1 MKRSRAVAVL
11 LLGGISP
18 ILAACGEDSGP
29 ETATI
34 YPSIE
39 ACAAELSADDCTAAF
54 AAARDEHR
62 AGAPRFANREACE
75 AEMGDG
81 ACTPADG
88 GQANG
93 GQANGGQANGQD
105 GSLGN
110 IFVPALVGFMV
121 GRSLTGSYAQPVYFD
136 RQGYARSGATRI
148 GPAPVLPSR
157 QGESQQSAGGG
168 AGGGSGAAR
177 SSGSY
182 YRPGGGNA
190 GKSFTV
196 PTTGR
201 SAGFGSTGSSRGFSG
216 S

>member
-18 ILAACGEDSGP
+18 ILAACGEDSSP
-29 ETATI
+29 ETATV

-54 AAARDEHR
+54 AAAREEHR
-62 AGAPRFANREACE
+62 AGAPRFASREACE

-88 GQANG
+88 AQTNGTQADSQG
-93 GQANGGQANGQD
+93 S
-105 GSLGN
+105 SLGSV
-110 IFVPALVGFMV
+110 FVPALVGFMV

-148 GPAPVLPSR
+148 GPTPVPPPR
-157 QGESQQSAGGG
+157 QGESQQSASGG
-168 AGGGSGAAR
+168 ASGGSGAAR